1 MRTSDG
7 DGTPQTA
14 ADLNASLTL
23 LLTASLPLLLLLLA
37 GGSPTGG
44 SLAGRS
50 LACEPLGWLALAG
63 GCLASRRLAGGPL
76 AGGCLAGGWLAGR
89 LLASW
94 SSARGSLAGA
104 SLAGEG
110 GASASNRRGRLWCA
124 LSAPPTS
131 PSELLCTAVLHS
143 HAQVSDMPLRG
154 VPPTNKGRKECSQ
167 GVFSLINL
175 LQSVM

>member
-110 GASASNRRGRLWCA
+110 GASAANERGKPWCA

-154 VPPTNKGRKECSQ
+154 VPPTKGRKECSQ
-167 GVFSLINL
+167 GVFSLMG
-175 LQSVM
+175 SCYSP